1 MSYYLP
7 HGEVIKQWLFEGRSS
22 SQWWKRRSSRPVPP
36 DLGTFAE
43 ACSLGLTKPTAEIEY
58 EREGAFNK
66 VTREVVGNFNPKVG
80 EFLTEVQEVFGS
92 FTVIKVVS

>member
-1 MSYYLP
+1 M
-7 HGEVIKQWLFEGRSS
+7 
-22 SQWWKRRSSRPVPP
+22 
-36 DLGTFAE
+36 
-43 ACSLGLTKPTAEIEY
+43 TKPTAEIEY